1 MKYNYTPPKLIKLF
15 FNNFI
20 WETSN
25 NKILLTFD
33 DGPTEDSTIRI
44 LNILKANEIKAVFFC
59 VGNNILK
66 YPDLTSKILEDGHTI
81 ANHTMN
87 HRLLTE
93 MKKEESID
101 EIIPF
106 NENLIEKFNY
116 KVKYFRP
123 PHGKFN
129 FRTNK
134 LLNELEL
141 KCVMWNLLTYDF
153 QNDFEKVKYSVD
165 NFLSKNSILV
175 FHDNKRCTDII
186 EQSLNY
192 TIDKALKLGFEFGEP
207 QDCLN

>member
-1 MKYNYTPPKLIKLF
+1 VKYNYTPPKFVRLF

-20 WETSN
+20 WDTSN

-33 DGPTEDSTIRI
+33 DGPTEESTLKI
-44 LNILKANEIKAVFFC
+44 LNILKSNNIKAAFFC
-59 VGNNILK
+59 VGNNINK

-87 HRLLTE
+87 HNLLTQ
-93 MKKEESID
+93 MSREESVNNLAA
-101 EIIPF
+101 F
-106 NENLIEKFNY
+106 NKELKGKYDYE
-116 KVKYFRP
+116 VKYFRP

-129 FRTNK
+129 LKTNN
-134 LLNELEL
+134 LLNKLEL

-153 QNDFEKVKYSVD
+153 QNDFDKVKYSID
-165 NFLSKNSILV
+165 NYLRNDSLLV
-175 FHDNKRCTDII
+175 FHDNKKCVDII

-192 TIDKALKLGFEFGEP
+192 TIEKVSKLGFEFGEP